1 MRRGILTLTREELLE
16 LLKYYDINQKPDSQL
31 SIKLKS
37 ANDNIKDINQI
48 FVSSEELEDI
58 LDEIGPVN
66 DDRPLLKET
75 MSKYLKL
82 LHNLIPP
89 TIKTNCGTWI
99 RTMILGFKGRRPTIR
114 QSRISCA
121 IILHK

>member
-1 MRRGILTLTREELLE
+1 MKRGILTLTKEELLE

-75 MSKYLKL
+75 MSK
-82 LHNLIPP
+82 
-89 TIKTNCGTWI
+89 
-99 RTMILGFKGRRPTIR
+99 
-114 QSRISCA
+114 ISEV
-121 IILHK
+121 ITQFNTSNY